1 MTESQNQKLKQFLQ
15 IIEESAVQII
25 NNNNLNDKDL
35 LFYMYQKGFEFMQKQ
50 TDQNLVDLGSIGLA
64 YAIKRTK

>member
-35 LFYMYQKGFEFMQKQ
+35 LFYMYQKGFEFMQAQ
-50 TDQNLVDLGSIGLA
+50 TDQNLIDLGSIGLA

>member
-50 TDQNLVDLGSIGLA
+50 TDQNLIDLGSIGLA
-64 YAIKRTK
+64 YAIKRTN

>member
-50 TDQNLVDLGSIGLA
+50 TDQNLIDLGSIGLA

>member
-35 LFYMYQKGFEFMQKQ
+35 LFYMYQKGFEFMQAQ
-50 TDQNLVDLGSIGLA
+50 TDQNLIDLGSIGLA
-64 YAIKRTK
+64 FAVKRTK

>member
-25 NNNNLNDKDL
+25 NNNLNDKDL
-35 LFYMYQKGFEFMQKQ
+35 LFYMYQKGFEFMQAQ
-50 TDQNLVDLGSIGLA
+50 TDQNLIDLGSIGLA
-64 YAIKRTK
+64 FAVKRTK

>member
-35 LFYMYQKGFEFMQKQ
+35 LFYMYQKGFEFMQAQ
-50 TDQNLVDLGSIGLA
+50 TDQNLIDLGSIGIA
-64 YAIKRTK
+64 FAVKRSK

>member
-25 NNNNLNDKDL
+25 NDNNLNDKDL

-50 TDQNLVDLGSIGLA
+50 TDQNLIDLGSIGLA

>member
-25 NNNNLNDKDL
+25 NDNNINDKDL
-35 LFYMYQKGFEFMQKQ
+35 LFYLYQKGFEFMQAQ
-50 TDQNLVDLGSIGLA
+50 TDQNLIDLGSIGLA
-64 YAIKRTK
+64 FAVKRVK